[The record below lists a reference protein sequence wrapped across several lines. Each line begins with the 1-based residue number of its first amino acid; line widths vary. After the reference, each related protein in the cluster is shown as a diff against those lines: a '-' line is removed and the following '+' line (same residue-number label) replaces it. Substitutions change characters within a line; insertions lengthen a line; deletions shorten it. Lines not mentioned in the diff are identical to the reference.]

1 MTMNAGI
8 QSLLADAY
16 SARVDQ
22 MVLPDHLPK
31 EHFDL
36 MLTLPSNPRGMLQ
49 QELKRRFGL
58 TAHRETRDT
67 DVLVLKVRNP
77 NASGLRLSAS
87 ANNGGGGT
95 PLPAGRVAQLLSGS
109 ANNGGGLSAI
119 VNNGGGGSSSFTFNS
134 GTFSS
139 GSANNG
145 GGGSSSSS
153 SGGGAQEITMKNQEF
168 SGFADSLE
176 GRFGKPVINQTDLNE
191 RYDIH
196 LQWKSQPGESDN
208 EGFKQALL
216 DQLGL
221 ELVPATRPI
230 EKLVVE
236 KVKN

>member
-1 MTMNAGI
+1 
-8 QSLLADAY
+8 
-16 SARVDQ
+16 
-22 MVLPDHLPK
+22 MVLPDNLPK

-36 MLTLPSNPRGMLQ
+36 MLTLPGNPRGMLQ

-134 GTFSS
+134 GTFGS
-139 GSANNG
+139 GSANSG
-145 GGGSSSSS
+145 GGGSSSW
-153 SGGGAQEITMKNQEF
+153 GGGAQEITINNQEF
-168 SGFADSLE
+168 SGFAASLE
-176 GRFGKPVINQTDLNE
+176 GRFGKPVINETDLNG